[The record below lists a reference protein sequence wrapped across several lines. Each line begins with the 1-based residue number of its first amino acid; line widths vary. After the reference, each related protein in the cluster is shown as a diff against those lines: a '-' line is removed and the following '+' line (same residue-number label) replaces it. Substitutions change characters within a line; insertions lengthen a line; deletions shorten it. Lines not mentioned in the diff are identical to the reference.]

1 MWTATYVRASAGK
14 SNGEKLMRAHT
25 ASLAREGD
33 AAAAAACELGSGIRK
48 RFPLD

>member
-33 AAAAAACELGSGIRK
+33 AAAACELGSGIRK